1 MCGQQPPGLYQA
13 ECCQQVR
20 AGDSVSLFSPGETPL
35 EFCAQ
40 LWAPQC
46 KTDMDLLEGIQ

>member
-13 ECCQQVR
+13 ECCQHVR
-20 AGDSVSLFSPGETPL
+20 AGDSVSLFIPGETPL